1 MHFLAVAEITN
12 GLIDRLENETSPIIF
27 SCEAT
32 GEPVPSISWYFNGAM
47 ITVSNTSNYNIS
59 NTLNGITAI
68 TSTLAI
74 VNTQPPDVGTY
85 ACLAENIV
93 GSDRSLGVLT
103 VGLWELCSKF

>member
-1 MHFLAVAEITN
+1 MHFLVAAEITN

-59 NTLNGITAI
+59 NTLNGIATIKSA
-68 TSTLAI
+68 LAI
-74 VNTQPPDVGTY
+74 VNAQSPDVGTY
-85 ACLAENIV
+85 ACLAENSI

-103 VGLWELCSKF
+103 VNGMQVVP